1 MPRKKKSY
9 SEDDATDIMDGI
21 GEEKELKKS
30 GAEGDLGADAEG
42 DGNVSLED
50 LVEEELEEET
60 E

>member
-21 GEEKELKKS
+21 GEEKELKNS
-30 GAEGDLGADAEG
+30 GADGDLGADAKE
-42 DGNVSLED
+42 DSDVSLED
-50 LVEEELEEET
+50 LAEEELEEET